1 MIKVQAAHAGSNQRR
16 ICRRLFPKGIHP
28 GHCFPHE
35 FHEKIRRWCNVC
47 CYPSMSFHPQTLR
60 SGPRMFSVLLF
71 FHWHLDRPEKST
83 GVAQDVIGFIL
94 VTFRRDEWSPHPN
107 KCGIKVPRSTVRLK
121 FWICHDLSLSIRLC
135 QNNSAE
141 TCLHTGEEGRV
152 IHPYFS
158 LVCLCPAPKVL
169 QQLASAFINTTLRH
183 PV

>member
-1 MIKVQAAHAGSNQRR
+1 V
-16 ICRRLFPKGIHP
+16 
-28 GHCFPHE
+28 
-35 FHEKIRRWCNVC
+35 W
-47 CYPSMSFHPQTLR
+47 
-60 SGPRMFSVLLF
+60 
-71 FHWHLDRPEKST
+71 
-83 GVAQDVIGFIL
+83 
-94 VTFRRDEWSPHPN
+94 
-107 KCGIKVPRSTVRLK
+107 LK